1 MEAETILSLKQQL
14 KEAENERRK
23 AAQYGLH
30 LLESQSEVQNH
41 LDQTRRE
48 LTEKTEVL
56 FYQLESCSTL
66 QFRMNPSNFFGSV
79 CCYSAWCKRGD
90 WKAEVIRQPGRIF
103 LFCRQPETAAAAKFE
118 QEKYTLQREIE
129 LKNRMLESLGFECES
144 LKQQQNMQ
152 LDKQK
157 EQLARVYG
165 QEISDLK
172 NKLENLKAELDETRL
187 SEKQLRHKVDHQK
200 EIIAAKSEELH
211 MMSERVHETMSSEML
226 NLQLELTELEN
237 VKANVEEQLN
247 ELQYSKEQLELVNSN
262 LRNQL
267 ERLQGEKEEREK
279 EVVSYYNALEKA
291 REANQELQ
299 VQLDHALQQSL
310 DPTSKGN
317 SLFAEVEDR
326 RAEMERQLISVKIK
340 YQSLQK
346 QHAFTREQWQ
356 RMKLQMATLLQIKGS
371 QAEFEQLERLQS
383 MLEQKNGEVEDLL
396 RKVRQLEKFKTLY
409 ENMEESRASS
419 SSKGGESEDG
429 YYADLLQ
436 MKLDNSNK
444 ETETLKNELSLQR
457 MKALYESQRVLEVER
472 KLFTSERHLQACQSE
487 NMNLRVMLDE
497 LKMKYEPEELLKGTK
512 LKKRREKIPV
522 DSTCEYLD
530 SKNTS
535 VKEAALTQLPS
546 KEETKVTSKNM
557 EQSDASLKK
566 HALEAPP
573 MKTALQAMQKAVE
586 PERERKRVKIKDE
599 NRDVLTSYSPSGS
612 NSLTSTAPRL
622 TAESTFETTEK
633 EDKKENKI
641 ATEKKTQKKKY
652 TTLYVSSKPTSET
665 QCAQQ

>member
-1 MEAETILSLKQQL
+1 METETILSLRHQL

-30 LLESQSEVQNH
+30 LLESQSEVQNQ

-48 LTEKTEVL
+48 LTEKTE
-56 FYQLESCSTL
+56 
-66 QFRMNPSNFFGSV
+66 
-79 CCYSAWCKRGD
+79 
-90 WKAEVIRQPGRIF
+90 
-103 LFCRQPETAAAAKFE
+103 KFE
-118 QEKYTLQREIE
+118 QEKYSLQREIE
-129 LKNRMLESLGFECES
+129 LKNRMLESLSFECDS

-157 EQLARVYG
+157 EQLDRVYG

-200 EIIAAKSEELH
+200 EIISAKSEEIH

-226 NLQLELTELEN
+226 NLQIELTELES
-237 VKANVEEQLN
+237 VKANVEEKLN
-247 ELQYSKEQLELVNSN
+247 ELQYSKEQLELINSN

-279 EVVSYYNALEKA
+279 EVVSYCNALQKA

-299 VQLDHALQQSL
+299 VQLDHAVQQSL

-346 QHAFTREQWQ
+346 QHAFTREQLQ
-356 RMKLQMATLLQIKGS
+356 RMKLQMATLLQMKGS

-383 MLEQKNGEVEDLL
+383 MLEQKNGEIEDLL
-396 RKVRQLEKFKTLY
+396 MKVRQLEKFKTLY
-409 ENMEESRASS
+409 ENMEESRAASS
-419 SSKGGESEDG
+419 AKGGESEDG

-472 KLFTSERHLQACQSE
+472 KLFTNERHLQACQSE

-497 LKMKYEPEELLKGTK
+497 LKMKYEPEELLKGIK
-512 LKKRREKIPV
+512 NKKKREKIPV
-522 DSTCEYLD
+522 DTTCEYLD

-546 KEETKVTSKNM
+546 KEETKMTSKNV
-557 EQSDASLKK
+557 ERSDVSPKK
-566 HALEAPP
+566 HALEVPP
-573 MKTALQAMQKAVE
+573 INTALQAMQKVVE

-599 NRDVLTSYSPSGS
+599 NHDVFTSYSRSGS
-612 NSLTSTAPRL
+612 NSLISAAPRSVSASVCGQGNQHRPASL
-622 TAESTFETTEK
+622 FFRCMNCAIHFFIYFLSVACSVIPQLRLPTLNLSIPFRKTKMMTNEK
-633 EDKKENKI
+633 D
-641 ATEKKTQKKKY
+641 
-652 TTLYVSSKPTSET
+652 S
-665 QCAQQ
+665 

>member
-1 MEAETILSLKQQL
+1 METETILSLRQQL

-30 LLESQSEVQNH
+30 LLESQSEVQNQ

-48 LTEKTEVL
+48 LTDKTE
-56 FYQLESCSTL
+56 
-66 QFRMNPSNFFGSV
+66 
-79 CCYSAWCKRGD
+79 
-90 WKAEVIRQPGRIF
+90 
-103 LFCRQPETAAAAKFE
+103 KFE
-118 QEKYTLQREIE
+118 QEKYSLQREIE
-129 LKNRMLESLGFECES
+129 LKNRMLESLSFECDA

-157 EQLARVYG
+157 EQLARVHG

-187 SEKQLRHKVDHQK
+187 TEKQLRHKVDHQK

-226 NLQLELTELEN
+226 NLQMELTELES
-237 VKANVEEQLN
+237 VKASVEEKLN
-247 ELQYSKEQLELVNSN
+247 ELQYNKEQLELVNSN

-279 EVVSYYNALEKA
+279 EVVSYCNALEKA

-346 QHAFTREQWQ
+346 QHAFTREQLQ
-356 RMKLQMATLLQIKGS
+356 RMKLQMATLLQMKGS

-383 MLEQKNGEVEDLL
+383 MLEQKNGEIEDLL
-396 RKVRQLEKFKTLY
+396 MKVRQLEKFKILY
-409 ENMEESRASS
+409 ENTEESRASTS
-419 SSKGGESEDG
+419 SRGGESEDG

-444 ETETLKNELSLQR
+444 ETETLRNELSLQR

-472 KLFTSERHLQACQSE
+472 KLFTNERHLQACQSE

-497 LKMKYEPEELLKGTK
+497 LKMKYEPEEFLKVTK
-512 LKKRREKIPV
+512 AKKKREKIPV
-522 DSTCEYLD
+522 DPTCEYVD
-530 SKNTS
+530 SKNTLA
-535 VKEAALTQLPS
+535 KETALAQLSS
-546 KEETKVTSKNM
+546 KEETKMSSKNL
-557 EQSDASLKK
+557 EQSDASPKK
-566 HALEAPP
+566 HVLEAPP
-573 MKTALQAMQKAVE
+573 INIALQAMHKVVGTE
-586 PERERKRVKIKDE
+586 KERKRVKIRDE
-599 NRDVLTSYSPSGS
+599 HHDTCTSHDRNGN
-612 NSLTSTAPRL
+612 NSLTSAAPR
-622 TAESTFETTEK
+622 S
-633 EDKKENKI
+633 
-641 ATEKKTQKKKY
+641 
-652 TTLYVSSKPTSET
+652 VSASVY
-665 QCAQQ
+665 

>member
-1 MEAETILSLKQQL
+1 METETVLSLRQQL

-30 LLESQSEVQNH
+30 LLESQSEIQNQ

-48 LTEKTEVL
+48 LTEKIE
-56 FYQLESCSTL
+56 
-66 QFRMNPSNFFGSV
+66 
-79 CCYSAWCKRGD
+79 
-90 WKAEVIRQPGRIF
+90 
-103 LFCRQPETAAAAKFE
+103 KFE
-118 QEKYTLQREIE
+118 QDKYSLQREIE
-129 LKNRMLESLGFECES
+129 LKNRMLESLSFECDA

-152 LDKQK
+152 LEKQK
-157 EQLARVYG
+157 EQLARVHG

-226 NLQLELTELEN
+226 NLQMELTELES
-237 VKANVEEQLN
+237 VKANVEEKLN
-247 ELQYSKEQLELVNSN
+247 ELQYSKEQLELINSN

-279 EVVSYYNALEKA
+279 EVVSYCNALEKA

-299 VQLDHALQQSL
+299 VQLDHAVQQSL

-346 QHAFTREQWQ
+346 QHAFTREQLQ
-356 RMKLQMATLLQIKGS
+356 RMKLQMATLLQMKGS

-383 MLEQKNGEVEDLL
+383 MLEQKNGEIEDLL
-396 RKVRQLEKFKTLY
+396 MKVRQLEKFKTLY
-409 ENMEESRASS
+409 ENVEECRAST
-419 SSKGGESEDG
+419 SSKGESEDG

-436 MKLDNSNK
+436 MKLDNLNK
-444 ETETLKNELSLQR
+444 ETEALKNELSLQR

-472 KLFTSERHLQACQSE
+472 KLFTNERHLQACQSE

-497 LKMKYEPEELLKGTK
+497 LKMKYEPEELLKVTK
-512 LKKRREKIPV
+512 IKKKREKIPV
-522 DSTCEYLD
+522 DTTCEYLD

-535 VKEAALTQLPS
+535 VKEAALTHLPS
-546 KEETKVTSKNM
+546 KEEDKVTCKNL
-557 EQSDASLKK
+557 EQSDSFPKK
-566 HALEAPP
+566 QVLEAPP
-573 MKTALQAMQKAVE
+573 INIALQMMHKVIE
-586 PERERKRVKIKDE
+586 PDRERKRVKTEDE
-599 NRDVLTSYSPSGS
+599 SHDDYTSHSRSGN
-612 NSLTSTAPRL
+612 NSLTSTAPRSV
-622 TAESTFETTEK
+622 STSVYGQGNQHRPASLFFRCMNYAIHFFICFLSVACRVIPQLRLPAFNLLKPFRKT
-633 EDKKENKI
+633 KI
-641 ATEKKTQKKKY
+641 MAHGKD
-652 TTLYVSSKPTSET
+652 S
-665 QCAQQ
+665 

>member
-1 MEAETILSLKQQL
+1 METETILNLRHQL

-30 LLESQSEVQNH
+30 LLESQSEVQNQ
-41 LDQTRRE
+41 LDQIRQE
-48 LTEKTEVL
+48 LTEKTE
-56 FYQLESCSTL
+56 
-66 QFRMNPSNFFGSV
+66 
-79 CCYSAWCKRGD
+79 
-90 WKAEVIRQPGRIF
+90 
-103 LFCRQPETAAAAKFE
+103 KFE
-118 QEKYTLQREIE
+118 QEKYSLQREIE
-129 LKNRMLESLGFECES
+129 LKNRMLESLSFECDS

-200 EIIAAKSEELH
+200 EIIAAKSEELR

-226 NLQLELTELEN
+226 NLQIELTELES
-237 VKANVEEQLN
+237 VKANVEEKLN
-247 ELQYSKEQLELVNSN
+247 ELQYGKEQLELINSN

-279 EVVSYYNALEKA
+279 EVVSYCNALEKA

-299 VQLDHALQQSL
+299 VQLDHAVQQSL
-310 DPTSKGN
+310 DPASKGN
-317 SLFAEVEDR
+317 SLFAE
-326 RAEMERQLISVKIK
+326 
-340 YQSLQK
+340 
-346 QHAFTREQWQ
+346 
-356 RMKLQMATLLQIKGS
+356 LQMATLLQMKGS
-371 QAEFEQLERLQS
+371 QAEFDQLERLQS
-383 MLEQKNGEVEDLL
+383 MLEQKNGEIEDLL
-396 RKVRQLEKFKTLY
+396 MKVRQLEKFKTLY

-419 SSKGGESEDG
+419 GSKGGDSEDG

-472 KLFTSERHLQACQSE
+472 KLFTNERNLQACQSE

-512 LKKRREKIPV
+512 IKKKREKIPV
-522 DSTCEYLD
+522 DTTCEYLD
-530 SKNTS
+530 SKNNL
-535 VKEAALTQLPS
+535 VKEDAPTQLPS
-546 KEETKVTSKNM
+546 KEETKVTSKDL
-557 EQSDASLKK
+557 EQSDASSKK
-566 HALEAPP
+566 QAFEAPP
-573 MKTALQAMQKAVE
+573 INIAFQAIQKVIE
-586 PERERKRVKIKDE
+586 PERERKRVKIKEE
-599 NRDVLTSYSPSGS
+599 NHDAFTSYSRSGS
-612 NSLTSTAPRL
+612 NSLTSVAPRSVSASVYGQGNQHRPASL
-622 TAESTFETTEK
+622 FFRCMNCAIHFFIYFLSVACSVIPHLRLPTLNLSIPFRKTKMMTNEK
-633 EDKKENKI
+633 D
-641 ATEKKTQKKKY
+641 
-652 TTLYVSSKPTSET
+652 S
-665 QCAQQ
+665 

>member
-1 MEAETILSLKQQL
+1 METETISSLRHQL

-30 LLESQSEVQNH
+30 LLESQSEVQNQ

-48 LTEKTEVL
+48 LTEKTE
-56 FYQLESCSTL
+56 
-66 QFRMNPSNFFGSV
+66 
-79 CCYSAWCKRGD
+79 
-90 WKAEVIRQPGRIF
+90 
-103 LFCRQPETAAAAKFE
+103 KFE
-118 QEKYTLQREIE
+118 QDKYSLQREIE
-129 LKNRMLESLGFECES
+129 LKNRMLESLSFECDS

-226 NLQLELTELEN
+226 NLQIELTELES
-237 VKANVEEQLN
+237 VKASVEEKLN
-247 ELQYSKEQLELVNSN
+247 ELQCSKEQLELMNSN

-267 ERLQGEKEEREK
+267 ERIQGEKEEREK
-279 EVVSYYNALEKA
+279 EVVSYCNALEKA

-299 VQLDHALQQSL
+299 VQLDHAVQQSL

-326 RAEMERQLISVKIK
+326 RAEMERQLISMKIK

-346 QHAFTREQWQ
+346 QHAFTREQLQ

-383 MLEQKNGEVEDLL
+383 MLEQKNGEIEDLL
-396 RKVRQLEKFKTLY
+396 MKVRQLEKFKTLY
-409 ENMEESRASS
+409 ENTEEPKASR
-419 SSKGGESEDG
+419 SSKEESEDG

-436 MKLDNSNK
+436 MKLDKANK
-444 ETETLKNELSLQR
+444 ENETLKNELSLQR

-472 KLFTSERHLQACQSE
+472 KLFTNERHLQASQSE

-497 LKMKYEPEELLKGTK
+497 LKMKYEPEELLKGTQI
-512 LKKRREKIPV
+512 KKKREKIPV
-522 DSTCEYLD
+522 DSTSECLD

-535 VKEAALTQLPS
+535 VKEAALSQLPS
-546 KEETKVTSKNM
+546 KEEIKMTSKNLD
-557 EQSDASLKK
+557 QSEASPKK
-566 HALEAPP
+566 HTLEAPSLNR
-573 MKTALQAMQKAVE
+573 ALQAMQEVVQ
-586 PERERKRVKIKDE
+586 PERERKRVTIKDE
-599 NRDVLTSYSPSGS
+599 THGAFPSCSRSGS
-612 NSLTSTAPRL
+612 NSLTPAAPRL
-622 TAESTFETTEK
+622 TAESRLETTEK

-641 ATEKKTQKKKY
+641 TTEKKTQKRKY

>member
-1 MEAETILSLKQQL
+1 METETILSLRQQL

-30 LLESQSEVQNH
+30 LLESQNEVQNQ
-41 LDQTRRE
+41 LDQMRCE
-48 LTEKTEVL
+48 LTEKTE
-56 FYQLESCSTL
+56 
-66 QFRMNPSNFFGSV
+66 
-79 CCYSAWCKRGD
+79 
-90 WKAEVIRQPGRIF
+90 
-103 LFCRQPETAAAAKFE
+103 KFE
-118 QEKYTLQREIE
+118 QEKYSLQREIE
-129 LKNRMLESLGFECES
+129 LKNRMLESLSFECDA
-144 LKQQQNMQ
+144 LKQQQNVQ

-157 EQLARVYG
+157 EQLTRVHG
-165 QEISDLK
+165 REINDLK
-172 NKLENLKAELDETRL
+172 YKLENLKAELDETRL

-226 NLQLELTELEN
+226 NLQMELTELES
-237 VKANVEEQLN
+237 VKASVEEKLN
-247 ELQYSKEQLELVNSN
+247 ELQYSKEQLELINSN
-262 LRNQL
+262 LHNQL

-279 EVVSYYNALEKA
+279 EVVSYCNALEKA

-299 VQLDHALQQSL
+299 VQLDHVVQQSL

-346 QHAFTREQWQ
+346 QHAFTREQLQ

-383 MLEQKNGEVEDLL
+383 MLEQKNGEIEDLL
-396 RKVRQLEKFKTLY
+396 VKVRQLEKFKTLY
-409 ENMEESRASS
+409 ENMEERRASS

-472 KLFTSERHLQACQSE
+472 KLFANERHLQACQSE

-497 LKMKYEPEELLKGTK
+497 LKMKYEPEELLKVTK
-512 LKKRREKIPV
+512 IKKKREKIPV
-522 DSTCEYLD
+522 DATCEYLD

-535 VKEAALTQLPS
+535 GNEATLTHLPS
-546 KEETKVTSKNM
+546 KEGAKMTSDNL
-557 EQSDASLKK
+557 EQIDSFSKK
-566 HALEAPP
+566 QALEASPINA
-573 MKTALQAMQKAVE
+573 ALQSMDKVVE
-586 PERERKRVKIKDE
+586 PERERKRVKTEDDGLHDFTSPS
-599 NRDVLTSYSPSGS
+599 RSSLLTSS
-612 NSLTSTAPRL
+612 APRL
-622 TAESTFETTEK
+622 TTESRFEAMEN
-633 EDKKENKI
+633 EDKKEKENVITTK
-641 ATEKKTQKKKY
+641 KKTQKKKY
-652 TTLYVSSKPTSET
+652 TTLYVSSKASPET

>member
-1 MEAETILSLKQQL
+1 MDTETILSLRHQL

-30 LLESQSEVQNH
+30 LLESQSEVQNQ

-48 LTEKTEVL
+48 LTEKTE
-56 FYQLESCSTL
+56 
-66 QFRMNPSNFFGSV
+66 
-79 CCYSAWCKRGD
+79 
-90 WKAEVIRQPGRIF
+90 
-103 LFCRQPETAAAAKFE
+103 KFE
-118 QEKYTLQREIE
+118 QEKYSLQREIE
-129 LKNRMLESLGFECES
+129 LKNRMLESLSFECDS

-172 NKLENLKAELDETRL
+172 NKVENLKAELDETRL

-226 NLQLELTELEN
+226 NLQIELTELES
-237 VKANVEEQLN
+237 VKANVEEKLN
-247 ELQYSKEQLELVNSN
+247 ELQYSKEQLELINSN

-279 EVVSYYNALEKA
+279 EVVSYCNALEKA

-299 VQLDHALQQSL
+299 VQLDHAVQQSL

-317 SLFAEVEDR
+317 SLFAE
-326 RAEMERQLISVKIK
+326 
-340 YQSLQK
+340 
-346 QHAFTREQWQ
+346 
-356 RMKLQMATLLQIKGS
+356 LQMATLLQMKGS

-383 MLEQKNGEVEDLL
+383 MLEQKNGEIEDLL
-396 RKVRQLEKFKTLY
+396 MKVRQLEKFKTLY
-409 ENMEESRASS
+409 ENMEEFRAPS

-472 KLFTSERHLQACQSE
+472 KLFTNERHLQACQSE

-512 LKKRREKIPV
+512 IKKKREKIPL

-546 KEETKVTSKNM
+546 KEETKMTSKNL
-557 EQSDASLKK
+557 EQSDASPKK

-573 MKTALQAMQKAVE
+573 INIALQAMQKVVE
-586 PERERKRVKIKDE
+586 LERERKRVKTKDE
-599 NRDVLTSYSPSGS
+599 NHDAFTSCSRSGS
-612 NSLTSTAPRL
+612 NSLPSAAPRL
-622 TAESTFETTEK
+622 TAESRFETTEK

-641 ATEKKTQKKKY
+641 TTEKKTQKKKY

>member
-1 MEAETILSLKQQL
+1 METETILSLKHQL

-30 LLESQSEVQNH
+30 LLESQSEVQNQ
-41 LDQTRRE
+41 LDETRRE
-48 LTEKTEVL
+48 LTEKTE
-56 FYQLESCSTL
+56 E
-66 QFRMNPSNFFGSV
+66 
-79 CCYSAWCKRGD
+79 
-90 WKAEVIRQPGRIF
+90 
-103 LFCRQPETAAAAKFE
+103 FE
-118 QEKYTLQREIE
+118 QEKYSLQREIE
-129 LKNRMLESLGFECES
+129 LKNRMLESLSFECDS

-187 SEKQLRHKVDHQK
+187 SEKQLRHKVEHQK

-211 MMSERVHETMSSEML
+211 IMSQRVHETMSSEML
-226 NLQLELTELEN
+226 NLQLELTELES
-237 VKANVEEQLN
+237 VKTSVEEKLN
-247 ELQYSKEQLELVNSN
+247 ELQYSKEQLELINSN

-279 EVVSYYNALEKA
+279 EVVSYCNALEKA

-299 VQLDHALQQSL
+299 VQLDHAVQQSL
-310 DPTSKGN
+310 DPTRKGN

-326 RAEMERQLISVKIK
+326 RAEMERQLISVKVK

-346 QHAFTREQWQ
+346 QHAFTREQLQ
-356 RMKLQMATLLQIKGS
+356 RMKLQMATLLQLKGS
-371 QAEFEQLERLQS
+371 KAEFEQLERLQS
-383 MLEQKNGEVEDLL
+383 MLEQKNGEIEDLL
-396 RKVRQLEKFKTLY
+396 LKVRQLEKFKTLY

-419 SSKGGESEDG
+419 SKGGESEDG
-429 YYADLLQ
+429 YYVDLLQ

-457 MKALYESQRVLEVER
+457 MKALHESQRVLEVER
-472 KLFTSERHLQACQSE
+472 KLFANERHLQTCQSE

-497 LKMKYEPEELLKGTK
+497 LKMKYEPEELLKGAKT
-512 LKKRREKIPV
+512 KKRREKIPV
-522 DSTCEYLD
+522 DNTCEYLD

-535 VKEAALTQLPS
+535 VKEAALMQSPS
-546 KEETKVTSKNM
+546 KEDIKMTSKNLK
-557 EQSDASLKK
+557 QSGASPKN
-566 HALEAPP
+566 HAPEAVP
-573 MKTALQAMQKAVE
+573 MNMALQVMQKVVE
-586 PERERKRVKIKDE
+586 PERERKRVKIEDKNHDAF
-599 NRDVLTSYSPSGS
+599 TSCSRSGS
-612 NSLTSTAPRL
+612 NSLTSAAPRL
-622 TAESTFETTEK
+622 TAESSFETTEK
-633 EDKKENKI
+633 EDEKENKI
-641 ATEKKTQKKKY
+641 TIKKKTQKKKY
-652 TTLYVSSKPTSET
+652 TTLYVSSKPTAET

>member
-1 MEAETILSLKQQL
+1 MDTETILSLRHQL

-30 LLESQSEVQNH
+30 LLESQSEVQNQ

-48 LTEKTEVL
+48 LTEKTE
-56 FYQLESCSTL
+56 
-66 QFRMNPSNFFGSV
+66 
-79 CCYSAWCKRGD
+79 
-90 WKAEVIRQPGRIF
+90 
-103 LFCRQPETAAAAKFE
+103 KFE
-118 QEKYTLQREIE
+118 QEKYSLQREIE
-129 LKNRMLESLGFECES
+129 LKNRMLESLSFECDS

-172 NKLENLKAELDETRL
+172 NKVENLKAELDETRL

-226 NLQLELTELEN
+226 NLQIELTELES
-237 VKANVEEQLN
+237 VKANVEEKLN
-247 ELQYSKEQLELVNSN
+247 ELQYSKEQLELINSN

-279 EVVSYYNALEKA
+279 EVVSYCNALEKA

-299 VQLDHALQQSL
+299 VQLDHAVQQSL

-317 SLFAEVEDR
+317 SLFAE
-326 RAEMERQLISVKIK
+326 
-340 YQSLQK
+340 
-346 QHAFTREQWQ
+346 
-356 RMKLQMATLLQIKGS
+356 LQMATLLQMKGS

-383 MLEQKNGEVEDLL
+383 MLEQKNGEIEDLL
-396 RKVRQLEKFKTLY
+396 MKVRQLEKFKTLY
-409 ENMEESRASS
+409 ENMEEFRAPS

-472 KLFTSERHLQACQSE
+472 KLFTNERHLQACQSE

-497 LKMKYEPEELLKGTK
+497 LKMKYEPEDLLKGTK
-512 LKKRREKIPV
+512 IKKKREKIPV

-546 KEETKVTSKNM
+546 KEETKMTSKNL
-557 EQSDASLKK
+557 EQSDASPKK

-573 MKTALQAMQKAVE
+573 INIALQAMQKVVE
-586 PERERKRVKIKDE
+586 LERERKRVKTKDE
-599 NRDVLTSYSPSGS
+599 NHDAFTSCSRSGS
-612 NSLTSTAPRL
+612 NSLPSAAPRL
-622 TAESTFETTEK
+622 TAESRFETTEK

-641 ATEKKTQKKKY
+641 TTEKKTQKKKY

>member
-1 MEAETILSLKQQL
+1 METETILNLRQQL

-30 LLESQSEVQNH
+30 LLESQNEIQNQ
-41 LDQTRRE
+41 LDQMRRE
-48 LTEKTEVL
+48 LTEKTE
-56 FYQLESCSTL
+56 
-66 QFRMNPSNFFGSV
+66 
-79 CCYSAWCKRGD
+79 
-90 WKAEVIRQPGRIF
+90 
-103 LFCRQPETAAAAKFE
+103 KFE
-118 QEKYTLQREIE
+118 QEKYSLQREIE
-129 LKNRMLESLGFECES
+129 LKNRMLESLSFECDA
-144 LKQQQNMQ
+144 LKQQQNLQ

-157 EQLARVYG
+157 EHLARVHG
-165 QEISDLK
+165 QEVNDLK
-172 NKLENLKAELDETRL
+172 HKLENLKAELDETRL
-187 SEKQLRHKVDHQK
+187 SEKQLRHKVDCQK
-200 EIIAAKSEELH
+200 EIIAAKTEELH

-226 NLQLELTELEN
+226 NLQMELTELES
-237 VKANVEEQLN
+237 VKANVEEKLN
-247 ELQYSKEQLELVNSN
+247 ELQYSKEQLELINSN

-279 EVVSYYNALEKA
+279 EVVSYCNALEKA
-291 REANQELQ
+291 REANQELR
-299 VQLDHALQQSL
+299 VQLDHVVQQSL

-346 QHAFTREQWQ
+346 QHAFTREQLQ
-356 RMKLQMATLLQIKGS
+356 RMKLQMATLLQMKGS

-383 MLEQKNGEVEDLL
+383 MLEQKNGEIEDLL
-396 RKVRQLEKFKTLY
+396 VKVRQLEKFKTLY
-409 ENMEESRASS
+409 ENMEECRAST

-472 KLFTSERHLQACQSE
+472 KLFTNERHLQACQSE

-497 LKMKYEPEELLKGTK
+497 LKMKYEPEELLKVTK
-512 LKKRREKIPV
+512 IKKRREKIPV
-522 DSTCEYLD
+522 DATCEYLD

-535 VKEAALTQLPS
+535 VDEAPLTHLPS
-546 KEETKVTSKNM
+546 KEEAKMTSNNL
-557 EQSDASLKK
+557 EQIDSSSRKQ
-566 HALEAPP
+566 ALEASPINI
-573 MKTALQAMQKAVE
+573 ALQSMDKVVE
-586 PERERKRVKIKDE
+586 PERERKRVKTKDDGIDTCASYSRGGS
-599 NRDVLTSYSPSGS
+599 NFLTSS
-612 NSLTSTAPRL
+612 APRL
-622 TAESTFETTEK
+622 TTESRFEATEI
-633 EDKKENKI
+633 EDKKENVITTK
-641 ATEKKTQKKKY
+641 KKTQKKKY
-652 TTLYVSSKPTSET
+652 TTLYVSSKPTPET

>member
-1 MEAETILSLKQQL
+1 METETVVSLRHQL

-30 LLESQSEVQNH
+30 LLESQSEVQNQ

-48 LTEKTEVL
+48 LTEKTE
-56 FYQLESCSTL
+56 
-66 QFRMNPSNFFGSV
+66 
-79 CCYSAWCKRGD
+79 
-90 WKAEVIRQPGRIF
+90 
-103 LFCRQPETAAAAKFE
+103 KFE
-118 QEKYTLQREIE
+118 QDKYSLQREIE
-129 LKNRMLESLGFECES
+129 LKNRMLESLSFECDS

-226 NLQLELTELEN
+226 NLQIELAELES
-237 VKANVEEQLN
+237 VKVCDYVEEKLN

-279 EVVSYYNALEKA
+279 EILSYCNSLQKA

-299 VQLDHALQQSL
+299 VQLDHAVQQSL

-346 QHAFTREQWQ
+346 QHAFTREQLQ
-356 RMKLQMATLLQIKGS
+356 RMKLQMATLLQMKGS

-383 MLEQKNGEVEDLL
+383 MLEQKNGEIEDLL
-396 RKVRQLEKFKTLY
+396 MKVRHLEKFKTLY
-409 ENMEESRASS
+409 ENMEESKASS
-419 SSKGGESEDG
+419 SSKAGESEDG

-436 MKLDNSNK
+436 MKLESSNK
-444 ETETLKNELSLQR
+444 ETEALKNELSLQR

-472 KLFTSERHLQACQSE
+472 KLFTNERHLQACQSE

-512 LKKRREKIPV
+512 NKKREKIPV

-546 KEETKVTSKNM
+546 KEETKMTSKSLD
-557 EQSDASLKK
+557 QSDASQNK
-566 HALEAPP
+566 HALEAPISI
-573 MKTALQAMQKAVE
+573 ALQAVKNMVE
-586 PERERKRVKIKDE
+586 PERERKRVKTKVE
-599 NRDVLTSYSPSGS
+599 NEDAFISSSSS
-612 NSLTSTAPRL
+612 NSLTSPAPRL
-622 TAESTFETTEK
+622 TAESSFETTEK

-641 ATEKKTQKKKY
+641 TTEKKTQKKKY
-652 TTLYVSSKPTSET
+652 TTLYVSSKTASET

>member
-1 MEAETILSLKQQL
+1 METETILSLRHQL

-30 LLESQSEVQNH
+30 LLESQSEVQNQ

-48 LTEKTEVL
+48 LTEKTE
-56 FYQLESCSTL
+56 
-66 QFRMNPSNFFGSV
+66 
-79 CCYSAWCKRGD
+79 
-90 WKAEVIRQPGRIF
+90 
-103 LFCRQPETAAAAKFE
+103 KFE
-118 QEKYTLQREIE
+118 QEKYSLQREIE
-129 LKNRMLESLGFECES
+129 LKNRMLESLSLECDS

-165 QEISDLK
+165 QEIGDLK

-200 EIIAAKSEELH
+200 EIIAAKSEELR

-226 NLQLELTELEN
+226 SLQIELTELES
-237 VKANVEEQLN
+237 VKANVEEKLN
-247 ELQYSKEQLELVNSN
+247 ELQYSKEQLELMNSN

-279 EVVSYYNALEKA
+279 EVVSYSNALEKA

-299 VQLDHALQQSL
+299 VQLDHAVQQSL

-317 SLFAEVEDR
+317 SLFAE
-326 RAEMERQLISVKIK
+326 
-340 YQSLQK
+340 
-346 QHAFTREQWQ
+346 
-356 RMKLQMATLLQIKGS
+356 LQMATLLQMKGS

-383 MLEQKNGEVEDLL
+383 MLEQKNGEIEDLL
-396 RKVRQLEKFKTLY
+396 MKVRQLEKFKTLY
-409 ENMEESRASS
+409 ESMEESRASS

-472 KLFTSERHLQACQSE
+472 KLFANERHLQACQSE

-512 LKKRREKIPV
+512 TKKKREKIPV

-535 VKEAALTQLPS
+535 VKEAAHSQLPS
-546 KEETKVTSKNM
+546 KEETKVTSKNL
-557 EQSDASLKK
+557 EQSDASPKK

-573 MKTALQAMQKAVE
+573 INIALQAMQKVVE
-586 PERERKRVKIKDE
+586 PERERKRVKTKDE
-599 NRDVLTSYSPSGS
+599 NHDAYTSYSRSGS
-612 NSLTSTAPRL
+612 SSLTSAAPRL
-622 TAESTFETTEK
+622 TAESRFESMEK
-633 EDKKENKI
+633 EDKKEKI
-641 ATEKKTQKKKY
+641 TTEKKTQKKKY

>member
-1 MEAETILSLKQQL
+1 METETILNLRQQL

-30 LLESQSEVQNH
+30 LLESQNEIQNQ
-41 LDQTRRE
+41 LDQMRRE
-48 LTEKTEVL
+48 LTEKTE
-56 FYQLESCSTL
+56 
-66 QFRMNPSNFFGSV
+66 
-79 CCYSAWCKRGD
+79 
-90 WKAEVIRQPGRIF
+90 
-103 LFCRQPETAAAAKFE
+103 KFE
-118 QEKYTLQREIE
+118 QEKYSLQREIE
-129 LKNRMLESLGFECES
+129 LKNRMLESLSFECDA
-144 LKQQQNMQ
+144 LKQQQNVQ

-157 EQLARVYG
+157 EHLARVHG
-165 QEISDLK
+165 QEVNDLK
-172 NKLENLKAELDETRL
+172 HKLENLKAELDETRL
-187 SEKQLRHKVDHQK
+187 SEKQLRHKVDCQK
-200 EIIAAKSEELH
+200 EIIAAKTEELH

-226 NLQLELTELEN
+226 NLQMELTELES
-237 VKANVEEQLN
+237 VKANVEEKLN
-247 ELQYSKEQLELVNSN
+247 ELQYSKEQLELINSN

-279 EVVSYYNALEKA
+279 EVVSYCNALEKA
-291 REANQELQ
+291 REANQELR
-299 VQLDHALQQSL
+299 VQLDHVVQQSL

-346 QHAFTREQWQ
+346 QHAFTREQLQ
-356 RMKLQMATLLQIKGS
+356 RMKLQMATLLQMKGS

-383 MLEQKNGEVEDLL
+383 MLEQKNGEIEDLL
-396 RKVRQLEKFKTLY
+396 VKVRQLEKFKTLY
-409 ENMEESRASS
+409 ENMEECRAST

-472 KLFTSERHLQACQSE
+472 KLFTNERHLQACQSE

-497 LKMKYEPEELLKGTK
+497 LKMKYEPEELLKVTK
-512 LKKRREKIPV
+512 IKKRREKIPV
-522 DSTCEYLD
+522 DATCEYLD

-535 VKEAALTQLPS
+535 VDEAPLTHLPS
-546 KEETKVTSKNM
+546 KEEAKMTSNNL
-557 EQSDASLKK
+557 EQIDSSSRKQ
-566 HALEAPP
+566 ALEASPINI
-573 MKTALQAMQKAVE
+573 ALQSMDKVVE
-586 PERERKRVKIKDE
+586 PERERKRVKTKDDGIDTCASYSRGGS
-599 NRDVLTSYSPSGS
+599 NFLTSS
-612 NSLTSTAPRL
+612 APRL
-622 TAESTFETTEK
+622 TTESRFEATEI
-633 EDKKENKI
+633 EDKKENVITTK
-641 ATEKKTQKKKY
+641 KKTQKKKY
-652 TTLYVSSKPTSET
+652 TTLYVSSKPTPET

>member
-1 MEAETILSLKQQL
+1 METETILSLRQQL

-30 LLESQSEVQNH
+30 LLESQSEVQNQ

-48 LTEKTEVL
+48 LTDKTE
-56 FYQLESCSTL
+56 
-66 QFRMNPSNFFGSV
+66 
-79 CCYSAWCKRGD
+79 
-90 WKAEVIRQPGRIF
+90 
-103 LFCRQPETAAAAKFE
+103 KFE
-118 QEKYTLQREIE
+118 QEKYSLQREIE
-129 LKNRMLESLGFECES
+129 LKNRMLESLSFECDA

-152 LDKQK
+152 LEKQK
-157 EQLARVYG
+157 EQLARVHG

-187 SEKQLRHKVDHQK
+187 TEKQLRHKVDHQK

-226 NLQLELTELEN
+226 SLQMELTELES
-237 VKANVEEQLN
+237 VKANVEEKLN

-279 EVVSYYNALEKA
+279 EVVSYCNALEKA

-346 QHAFTREQWQ
+346 QHAFTREQLQ
-356 RMKLQMATLLQIKGS
+356 RMKLQMATLLQMKGS

-383 MLEQKNGEVEDLL
+383 MLEQKNGEIEDLL
-396 RKVRQLEKFKTLY
+396 MKVRQLEKFKILH
-409 ENMEESRASS
+409 ENTEELRAST

-444 ETETLKNELSLQR
+444 ETETLRNELSLQR

-472 KLFTSERHLQACQSE
+472 KLFTNERHLQACQSE

-497 LKMKYEPEELLKGTK
+497 LKLKYEPEELLKVTK
-512 LKKRREKIPV
+512 AKKKREKIPV

-530 SKNTS
+530 SKNIST
-535 VKEAALTQLPS
+535 KETALTQLPS
-546 KEETKVTSKNM
+546 KDETKMSSKNL
-557 EQSDASLKK
+557 EQSDAPPKK
-566 HALEAPP
+566 HALESPP
-573 MKTALQAMQKAVE
+573 INRALQATHKVVE
-586 PERERKRVKIKDE
+586 AEKGRKRVKIRDE
-599 NRDVLTSYSPSGS
+599 HHDTCTSHDRNGN
-612 NSLTSTAPRL
+612 NSLTSAAPRL
-622 TAESTFETTEK
+622 TAESRLETTED
-633 EDKKENKI
+633 EEKKENI
-641 ATEKKTQKKKY
+641 ITTEKKTHKKKY
-652 TTLYVSSKPTSET
+652 TTLYVSSKPSPET

>member
-1 MEAETILSLKQQL
+1 METETILNLRQQL

-30 LLESQSEVQNH
+30 LLESQNEIQNQ

-48 LTEKTEVL
+48 LTEKTE
-56 FYQLESCSTL
+56 
-66 QFRMNPSNFFGSV
+66 
-79 CCYSAWCKRGD
+79 
-90 WKAEVIRQPGRIF
+90 
-103 LFCRQPETAAAAKFE
+103 KFE
-118 QEKYTLQREIE
+118 QEKYSLQREIE
-129 LKNRMLESLGFECES
+129 LKNRMLESLSFECDA
-144 LKQQQNMQ
+144 LKQQQNVQ

-157 EQLARVYG
+157 EQLTRVHG
-165 QEISDLK
+165 QEVNDLK
-172 NKLENLKAELDETRL
+172 YKLENLKAELDETRL

-200 EIIAAKSEELH
+200 EIIAAKTEELH

-226 NLQLELTELEN
+226 NLQMELTELES
-237 VKANVEEQLN
+237 VKANVEEKLN
-247 ELQYSKEQLELVNSN
+247 ELQYSKEQLELINSN

-279 EVVSYYNALEKA
+279 EVVSYCNALEKA

-299 VQLDHALQQSL
+299 VQLDHVVQQSL

-346 QHAFTREQWQ
+346 QHAFTREQLQ
-356 RMKLQMATLLQIKGS
+356 RMKLQMATLLQMKGS
-371 QAEFEQLERLQS
+371 QAEFDQLERLQS
-383 MLEQKNGEVEDLL
+383 MLEQKNGEIEDLL
-396 RKVRQLEKFKTLY
+396 VKVRQLEKFKTLY
-409 ENMEESRASS
+409 ENMEECRAST

-436 MKLDNSNK
+436 MKLENSNK

-472 KLFTSERHLQACQSE
+472 KLFTNERHLQACQSE

-497 LKMKYEPEELLKGTK
+497 LKMKYEPEELLKVTK
-512 LKKRREKIPV
+512 IKKKREKIPV
-522 DSTCEYLD
+522 DASCEYLD

-535 VKEAALTQLPS
+535 VNDAPLTHLPS
-546 KEETKVTSKNM
+546 KEEAKTTSCNL
-557 EQSDASLKK
+557 EQIDSSSKK
-566 HALEAPP
+566 QALEASPINV
-573 MKTALQAMQKAVE
+573 ALQSADKVVE
-586 PERERKRVKIKDE
+586 PERERKRFKTKD
-599 NRDVLTSYSPSGS
+599 DSLDACTSYSRRGS
-612 NSLTSTAPRL
+612 NFLTSSAPRL
-622 TAESTFETTEK
+622 TTESRFEATET
-633 EDKKENKI
+633 EDKKENVITTK
-641 ATEKKTQKKKY
+641 KKTQKEKY
-652 TTLYVSSKPTSET
+652 TTLYVSSKPTPET